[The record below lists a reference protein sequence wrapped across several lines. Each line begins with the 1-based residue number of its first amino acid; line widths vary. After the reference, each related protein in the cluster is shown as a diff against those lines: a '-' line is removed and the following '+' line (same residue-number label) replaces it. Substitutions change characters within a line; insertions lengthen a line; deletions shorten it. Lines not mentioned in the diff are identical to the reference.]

1 MSLFC
6 TDCGKPKKEDQQF
19 CIFCGKSHTISVT
32 KLAVVDLESAGVEEN
47 SSVLI
52 NPPTAVQ
59 DETTTPV
66 RSRTAVKVAVL
77 ALLFIGTGL
86 GGFLTGKSSVDVD
99 KAKISSYNDGL
110 KVGVSNG
117 KAEGFNSGKNQ
128 GYNEGYEDGKTAGC
142 NSVYEL
148 TGYTAVVGYNPAYDD
163 TGNTYYSKSDC

>member
-32 KLAVVDLESAGVEEN
+32 KLTVVDLESPEVEEN

-52 NPPTAVQ
+52 NPPTVVQ

-66 RSRTAVKVAVL
+66 RSRTAFKIAAGVL
-77 ALLFIGTGL
+77 LLLGIGL

-99 KAKISSYNDGL
+99 KAKISSYNDGI
-110 KVGVSNG
+110 KVGASNG
-117 KAEGFNSGKNQ
+117 RTEGFNSGKNQ

-142 NSVYEL
+142 NSVYDL

-163 TGNTYYSKSDC
+163 TGSTYYSKSGC

>member
-1 MSLFC
+1 
-6 TDCGKPKKEDQQF
+6 
-19 CIFCGKSHTISVT
+19 
-32 KLAVVDLESAGVEEN
+32 
-47 SSVLI
+47 
-52 NPPTAVQ
+52 
-59 DETTTPV
+59 
-66 RSRTAVKVAVL
+66 VL